1 MQSTLQVIH
10 DERWRVLSLQLQVTA
25 LNQLKNNMP
34 NEKYPFPKV
43 SYGLLLNTAYMMIS
57 LTITVHTMATLPL

>member
-10 DERWRVLSLQLQVTA
+10 DERWRVLSLQLQVIA

-34 NEKYPFPKV
+34 NEKYPLPKV